1 MHTVLIV
8 EDEGILRKALKSKFE
23 GNGYAVVEAKDG
35 MEALEV
41 LTTAK
46 TPVDIILL
54 DVVMPRMDGITF
66 LREWTRKNTGPA
78 IPIIILSNLTDGDKI
93 QHSLESGVY
102 DYLVK
107 ADWSLGDVLEKVRA
121 RLAK

>member
-23 GNGYAVVEAKDG
+23 GNGYAVLEAKDG

-41 LTTAK
+41 LATTK

-66 LREWTRKNTGPA
+66 LREWTRKNTGSA